1 MLSSAHLL
9 KIEQLSYDECL
20 DIVSEFDNAVA
31 ALSFLEIPF
40 NDQSRKVLNGV
51 VKKHKLQFESKK
63 KWKYTLEEVG
73 LAVSSSDCFSE
84 VCRKLSVTVCTYNIK
99 RIQRLC
105 IQNNISTAHFHA
117 NNSSQYKSKMKER
130 ITRTVENSLVEKSTL
145 ARSHLRDFLMRN
157 GLFTNQCSCCGITE
171 WQGKPIT
178 IEVDHIN
185 GISDDN
191 RIENLRLL
199 CPNCHSQTET
209 FKTGNIDKLKPR
221 ANFKK
226 EHVNVV
232 RVLPN
237 CVYCGREFIRHTR
250 HSKFCSMECAHKNQN
265 KTNWDEIDVIDMVEN
280 QKLQYSEIGR
290 RVGGVTGAAVRR
302 QYLKRK
308 AAV

>member
-9 KIEQLSYDECL
+9 KIEQLSYEECL
-20 DIVSEFDNAVA
+20 SLVSEYDNAVA

-40 NDQSRKVLNGV
+40 NDHSRKVLNSV
-51 VKKHKLQFESKK
+51 VKKHDLRFESKK
-63 KWKYTLEEVG
+63 KWKYKIEDVG
-73 LAVSSSDCFSE
+73 PAVSSSDSFSE
-84 VCRKLSVTVCTYNIK
+84 VCRKLNVTICTYSIK
-99 RIQRLC
+99 RIQHLC
-105 IQNNISTAHFHA
+105 LQYNISTAHFDAKRSTFH
-117 NNSSQYKSKMKER
+117 QIKRKER
-130 ITRTVENSLVEKSTL
+130 ITRTVENSLVENSTYD
-145 ARSHLRDFLMRN
+145 RSNLRKFLTRH

-191 RIENLRLL
+191 RLENLRFL

-226 EHVNVV
+226 EHIDAI
-232 RVLPN
+232 RVLPK
-237 CVYCGREFIRHTR
+237 CLQCGEEFVGSTK
-250 HSKFCSMECAHKNQN
+250 HSKFCSHKCAHKHQN

-290 RVGGVTGAAVRR
+290 RVGGLTGAAVRR